1 MTKIADAINK
11 KDSSGNYTVM
21 GWMPGGPGAG
31 GNAGAFD
38 QGWHYTWGFD
48 YGGKF
53 ADLAACKVT
62 PTDPGRRRRLSVPVR
77 LGEGPR
83 SAGREPLGH
92 DQPASEPA
100 GRPEPVL
107 DRQARP

>member
-1 MTKIADAINK
+1 MTKIADKINK
-11 KDSSGNYTVM
+11 KDASGNYDVM

-31 GNAGAFD
+31 GNPGAFD

-62 PTDPGRRRRLSVPVR
+62 PTDPGVV
-77 LGEGPR
+77 
-83 SAGREPLGH
+83 AGYQFMYDWAKAH
-92 DQPASEPA
+92 DPQKVARWVTHQPARPIRPPPRTRSGPA
-100 GRPEPVL
+100 SW
-107 DRQARP
+107 A